1 MLIHFSG
8 NPNHHQRERRLTLS
22 DPLDGIGDIE
32 KFLIKMNFKLM
43 ERDVNLKV
51 RIRQKTK
58 TIQLCASSNLVVIVF
73 KANKDSFF

>member
-1 MLIHFSG
+1 MFYAVKLRMGLFLG

-51 RIRQKTK
+51 RTVLIE
-58 TIQLCASSNLVVIVF
+58 L
-73 KANKDSFF
+73 